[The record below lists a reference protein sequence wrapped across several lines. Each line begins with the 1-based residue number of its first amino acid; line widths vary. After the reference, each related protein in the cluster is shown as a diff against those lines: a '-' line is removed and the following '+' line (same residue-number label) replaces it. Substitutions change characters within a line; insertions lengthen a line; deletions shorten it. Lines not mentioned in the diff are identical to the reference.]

1 DNFSRYNFLNPP
13 PGDGAFL
20 VKNSWGDSWG
30 DNGYFY
36 ISYYDVSLGYDTN
49 VVYNGI
55 ERVDKYDAMHS

>member
-1 DNFSRYNFLNPP
+1 M
-13 PGDGAFL
+13 
-20 VKNSWGDSWG
+20 KNSWGDSWG

-55 ERVDKYDAMHS
+55 ERADKYDAMHS